1 MTDTTPT
8 ATQALDAA
16 AYDDPERADWR
27 ALVDRR
33 LNDGAATMRQLKSD
47 LADNTAATQAV
58 KADTATL
65 IDLLNS
71 FHGAMKVLD
80 MLGRLAKPLS
90 YLVMLGTALYS
101 VVAILKGGGEPP
113 K

>member
-1 MTDTTPT
+1 MPETKTDNQ
-8 ATQALDAA
+8 QALDAVP
-16 AYDDPERADWR
+16 YNDPDRADWR
-27 ALVDRR
+27 ALVDKR
-33 LNDGAATMRQLKSD
+33 LNDGAATMKQLKSD
-47 LADNTAATQAV
+47 LADNTAATNAV

-101 VVAILKGGGEPP
+101 VIAIVKGGGEPP